1 MNRADF
7 ILKSALEI
15 LVEGKIMTN
24 TNWKEI
30 EEKLNNGTYS
40 NNDYLDLREETLSKM
55 NRFLALFKEKVIQK
69 YPDENNRPKELQSRI
84 EKIDSILSKG

>member
-1 MNRADF
+1 MF
-7 ILKSALEI
+7 FLGEKKL
-15 LVEGKIMTN
+15 TN

-40 NNDYLDLREETLSKM
+40 NNDYLDLIDETLSKM
-55 NRFLALFKEKVIQK
+55 DRFLVLFKEKVLQK

-84 EKIDSILSKG
+84 EKIDSILSNV

>member
-1 MNRADF
+1 
-7 ILKSALEI
+7 
-15 LVEGKIMTN
+15 MTN

-40 NNDYLDLREETLSKM
+40 NNDYLDLIDETLSKM